1 MEGRKDTQ
9 LPPLAFTCPQ
19 HTQKT
24 HLIRLCPLYSSQKS
38 PELHLGP
45 TRLGTGD
52 WTNCSRAGNR
62 GAAPAN
68 GGVTQKAR
76 PDLLW
81 FPVAQG
87 LREPFTPTALSP
99 TRLSSCLLAAHP
111 YRNILPFLSTF
122 LPWPQWP
129 HAVWLVGLLFCKE
142 VLVLF
147 PIAPTLKTTEMMLP
161 TSCRVKPRCQ
171 PKPPFLS
178 GRSRSGPLVDPRR
191 RQLNIIF
198 LLECVVGVGQVLA
211 AIRVSASL
219 KRPPQCFSLSPPSSP
234 GTVPEPPLRIPGPH
248 PTSAAGVAQSPSSF
262 SADRGEVLAGLEMA
276 HWYVGGGWGDHLSN
290 TSTRVLASA
299 NVMGRGLL
307 TGLAGN
313 GQPKALML
321 GVPGGGRLPP

>member
-1 MEGRKDTQ
+1 MVPSGSG
-9 LPPLAFTCPQ
+9 PPRT
-19 HTQKT
+19 
-24 HLIRLCPLYSSQKS
+24 LYTNS
-38 PELHLGP
+38 PKPH
-45 TRLGTGD
+45 
-52 WTNCSRAGNR
+52 
-62 GAAPAN
+62 
-68 GGVTQKAR
+68 
-76 PDLLW
+76 
-81 FPVAQG
+81 
-87 LREPFTPTALSP
+87 TALL
-99 TRLSSCLLAAHP
+99 LSSCSSSLLQHP
-111 YRNILPFLSTF
+111 SVPLHFPALASMG
-122 LPWPQWP
+122 P
-129 HAVWLVGLLFCKE
+129 HAVWLVGPFFCKE

-178 GRSRSGPLVDPRR
+178 WRSRSGPLVDPRQ

-198 LLECVVGVGQVLA
+198 LLECVMGVGQVLA

-290 TSTRVLASA
+290 TSAV
-299 NVMGRGLL
+299 
-307 TGLAGN
+307 
-313 GQPKALML
+313 KY
-321 GVPGGGRLPP
+321 